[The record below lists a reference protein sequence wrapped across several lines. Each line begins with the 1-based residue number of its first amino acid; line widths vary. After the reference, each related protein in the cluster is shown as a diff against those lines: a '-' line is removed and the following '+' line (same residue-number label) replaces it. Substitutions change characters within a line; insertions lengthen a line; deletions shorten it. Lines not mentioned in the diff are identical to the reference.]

1 MSASSNERR
10 QTRRALPLGRGAVAR
25 PFAWFCFALIA
36 VLSALD
42 AARAQTGAPPA
53 SNTSGFAW
61 RGPSAQ
67 LGQATPPDL
76 ELGTDA
82 RRRADA
88 YAQFAWGFYLLQQS
102 DDSFEMARQ
111 HLLRALSA
119 LPESEFILG
128 HFVASTMERQGYEG
142 VAEALPP
149 LAEDNP
155 QAVQLNL
162 VAAEALAAVDRTAT
176 AVERL
181 EACGKHTDWENAD
194 LIRRTAVLLW
204 QSEQP
209 EKMQAFLERLLEKDS
224 LRASFDLQYMAAMY
238 YRSMLEEPP
247 GEDKDDES
255 TADSALERRCKRHRK
270 RMLHHARQAAALVR
284 DLESERDLRQL
295 TDLLETYEAWEA
307 LASMLGKALN
317 SPRLSTIPLR
327 LLHAESLAKSG
338 QHGEALTTLREL
350 RKDANLSPTAVAEAG
365 RLFVEA
371 GDIDA
376 AITMYE
382 RFRRGRAPPKSI
394 ARGLGYLY
402 LRADRPEDAVELVE
416 SLDSPG
422 VHELFLLAQAYH
434 QQSDRDEA
442 YETLRKLFA
451 FRQREPN
458 FAWDSAQFLL
468 FAATLAEETGHI
480 EEALRWAE
488 KAREAD
494 PKSAVAANFL
504 GYVLADHNRRLDEAK
519 KLIRQALDQDPE
531 NAAYLDSLAWVL
543 HRQGKHQAALTKI
556 LHALRAQSGLND
568 GVILDHAG
576 DICQACGLDTLA
588 QAYWREAL
596 ADDQIRQRESLRNA
610 VREKLRDH
618 TPAP

>member
-1 MSASSNERR
+1 M
-10 QTRRALPLGRGAVAR
+10 T
-25 PFAWFCFALIA
+25 ALIA
-36 VLSALD
+36 SIN
-42 AARAQTGAPPA
+42 ARAQNGASPN
-53 SNTSGFAW
+53 SDSGLAW
-61 RGPSAQ
+61 WTPSAK
-67 LGQATPPDL
+67 LRQATPSDL

-82 RRRADA
+82 KLRADA
-88 YAQFAWGFYLLQQS
+88 HAQFAWGFYLLQQA
-102 DDSFEMARQ
+102 DDSFEAARE

-128 HFVASTMERQGYEG
+128 HVVAAIMDRQGHEG
-142 VAEALPP
+142 VAEALLP

-155 QAVQLNL
+155 QAVQLNM
-162 VAAEALAAVDRTAT
+162 VTAEALAAVDRTAT

-181 EACGKHTDWENAD
+181 KACGKHTDWENTD
-194 LIRRTAVLLW
+194 IIRRTAVLLW
-204 QSEQP
+204 QSGQLEQ
-209 EKMQAFLERLLEKDS
+209 MQVFLERLLEKDS
-224 LRASFDLQYMAAMY
+224 LRASFDLQYLAAMY
-238 YRSMLEEPP
+238 HRSRLEEPS
-247 GEDKDDES
+247 GEDENEDEES
-255 TADSALERRCKRHRK
+255 TADSALERRRKRHRE

-284 DLESERDLRQL
+284 DLQSERDLRQL

-307 LASMLGKALN
+307 LAAMLGKALN

-327 LLHAESLAKSG
+327 LLHAESLVKSG
-338 QHGEALTTLREL
+338 QHEEALTTLREL

-382 RFRRGRAPPKSI
+382 RFRRGKAPPKSI

-416 SLDSPG
+416 GLSSPG

-458 FAWDSAQFLL
+458 FAWDSPDFLL

-494 PKSAVAANFL
+494 PKSAVTANFL

-596 ADDQIRQRESLRNA
+596 ADEQIRQRKSLRNA